1 MKRRTEKGIEWE
13 TGQDRQVCLDPKEG
27 LEAGGRSTKLLEEKF
42 ITRELNQYG
51 GC

>member
-13 TGQDRQVCLDPKEG
+13 TGQDRQVGLDPKEG
-27 LEAGGRSTKLLEEKF
+27 LDTGGRSTKLLEEKF